1 MNRKLDEF
9 LEAVSPRTG
18 VEETNSGQRKKK
30 KRLKSTSLE
39 SFLPEEHV
47 NYFKRL
53 RIGSKKIRNARIEE
67 L

>member
-1 MNRKLDEF
+1 MNRRLDEF
-9 LEAVSPRTG
+9 LGDAKPKVKKGEKP
-18 VEETNSGQRKKK
+18 RKKK

-39 SFLPEEHV
+39 AFLPEEYV
-47 NYFKRL
+47 NYFKGL

>member
-9 LEAVSPRTG
+9 LGDVKPRIKSD
-18 VEETNSGQRKKK
+18 EKPRRKK
-30 KRLKSTSLE
+30 KRLKSMNLD

-47 NYFKRL
+47 SYFKQL

>member
-9 LEAVSPRTG
+9 LAGARPKANP
-18 VEETNSGQRKKK
+18 EEKPKKRK

-39 SFLPEEHV
+39 AFLPEEHV
-47 NYFKRL
+47 NYFKQL

>member
-9 LEAVSPRTG
+9 LG
-18 VEETNSGQRKKK
+18 NVEPKTKREEKPKTKK

-39 SFLPEEHV
+39 AFLPEEHV
-47 NYFKRL
+47 NYFKQL
-53 RIGSKKIRNARIEE
+53 RIGSKKIRNAKIEE

>member
-9 LEAVSPRTG
+9 LGSARPKTKT
-18 VEETNSGQRKKK
+18 EEKPKKKK

-39 SFLPEEHV
+39 AFLPEEYV
-47 NYFKRL
+47 NYFKGL
-53 RIGSKKIRNARIEE
+53 RIGSNKIRNAKIEE